1 VASPDAYDDHVAM
14 VTVDGESVGYVDLGS
29 EADFEIE
36 PGRHEVGVRLQA
48 NFGTAKIAVAA
59 PEGGTVT
66 VTCEKAHSARTQVLH
81 PSRLSTST

>member
-1 VASPDAYDDHVAM
+1 MASPDAYDDHVAM
-14 VTVDGESVGYVDLGS
+14 VTVDGESVDLGS

-36 PGRHEVGVRLQA
+36 PGPHEVGVRLQA